1 VFGVAGA
8 QGPAVGDVAAKGGL
22 LPPDLVPLRIAR
34 VRAPNVKWTH
44 YHHSDCRRRCVL
56 LQCSYKSGY
65 IVKGQNMPDIGIRQL
80 KNDTSEILR
89 SVREDKVEYVI
100 TYRGQPVA
108 VLRPVEPTAADVD
121 DILALAAS
129 VFAGF
134 GTEELA
140 EVEAAMRR
148 RPNFFGENADA

>member
-1 VFGVAGA
+1 V
-8 QGPAVGDVAAKGGL
+8 
-22 LPPDLVPLRIAR
+22 
-34 VRAPNVKWTH
+34 
-44 YHHSDCRRRCVL
+44 
-56 LQCSYKSGY
+56 
-65 IVKGQNMPDIGIRQL
+65 PDIGIRQL

-108 VLRPVEPTAADVD
+108 VLRPMEPAAVDAD

-134 GTEELA
+134 GTEELE

-148 RPNFFGENADA
+148 RPDFFGEHSDGQA